1 MALDLHPGGDGEAAV
16 YPGGAETGGAHEALG
31 AAGPAAGVSVLVVD
45 DDPEIVRLLVDLL
58 REEGHTVRGAHS
70 LREALARAG
79 SAPPDVALLDV
90 SLPGEGLA
98 AGLARLRARPGW
110 ERVPV
115 VLCSGQERL
124 EALARAVGAAGAL
137 RKPFNLDDVLDLV
150 ERCARR
156 RPR

>member
-31 AAGPAAGVSVLVVD
+31 AAGPAAGVSVLAVD
-45 DDPEIVRLLVDLL
+45 DDTEIVRLLVDLL
-58 REEGHTVRGAHS
+58 RGEG
-70 LREALARAG
+70 LARAG

-124 EALARAVGAAGAL
+124 EAL
-137 RKPFNLDDVLDLV
+137 
-150 ERCARR
+150 
-156 RPR
+156 